1 AVPGLSRQEMPLVDA
16 PVPVLWPP
24 EGTRDARHPRWL
36 LVLMG
41 KVGKAGLFPAI
52 TSNRP
57 GDEPVSGK
65 PQSPAGR
72 INSQCALP
80 RREEERAGMDTR
92 RLTVAGRAASVER
105 LGE

>member
-1 AVPGLSRQEMPLVDA
+1 M
-16 PVPVLWPP
+16 PVLVPP
-24 EGTRDARHPRWL
+24 HGTREAGHPRWL
-36 LVLMG
+36 LVLIW
-41 KVGKAGLFPAI
+41 KVGKAGLFPAV

-72 INSQCALP
+72 INSQCALL

-92 RLTVAGRAASVER
+92 RLTVAR
-105 LGE
+105 LGRIRLSGLVLGDADGRRRSPV